1 MVILVNYELASE
13 KERSCTEEL
22 RLFFHA
28 TFDPAKKLLT
38 VHSKKTRKEELEELM
53 FIQSTI
59 MRKLNRELA
68 KNAAEYY
75 TLVYGVP

>member
-1 MVILVNYELASE
+1 MILVKYELSSE
-13 KERSCTEEL
+13 KERSRTEEL
-22 RLFFHA
+22 RLCFHA
-28 TFDPAKKLLT
+28 TFDATKKLLT
-38 VHSKKTRKEELEELM
+38 VRSQKTRKEELEELM

-75 TLVYGVP
+75 QLVYGVP